1 LLLSLLTLAAKPALA
16 VPAAVIRS
24 CGYQPREESHRH
36 QPAPMPMASAPSS
49 IGSGQPGGAADMA
62 RAKSAPPPA
71 KPQAEAERKA
81 DGRSTSAN
89 LLKEG
94 PADKNKGDDGLDV
107 HQAGKKVD
115 KDSSRASQVY
125 LSNDDS
131 MSLASAQRL
140 LYAINNF
147 LPIYRNEVR
156 PHEFLNYFH
165 FQTYPVVP
173 GQTFSVKAQLAPR
186 EKGESLALAV
196 QGRTLTKD
204 QRRPAVIT
212 MIIDKSGSMA
222 AQGKME
228 YLKEGLA
235 LLKAQLKNGDVLN
248 VVEFDHETCNAIEGF
263 VVGRDGWGGYDRTVD
278 ELAPRGSTALHDGL
292 VEGYKLAERFYE
304 AEKINR
310 VLLITDAIANTG
322 ELSPELMAS
331 IGKYYDTKKIALSG
345 IGVGLDFNDEL
356 LDTLTD
362 KGKGAY
368 LFIGLR
374 EALPRVFGSDFI
386 SLLDTVARD
395 VHFQA
400 SFPENVRLDVF
411 YGEEVSTEKAKVQPI
426 SYFANTSQLFLLDLL
441 GEAKADQS
449 FAVKVEYTDPI
460 SGEAKVDN
468 FNASAG
474 ALRREGQQNVAK
486 ARLLMAF
493 AGLLEKTSLP
503 GKRPY
508 SGWHGKA
515 SPTIAQRG
523 DGKKYCAE
531 TLTAIGEQNKIY
543 SDQETAFVVDLTNK
557 YCARF

>member
-1 LLLSLLTLAAKPALA
+1 MFRSPLPSLLALSCFAVSALA
-16 VPAAVIRS
+16 LSATAAAAPAAVIRS
-24 CGYQPREESHRH
+24 CAVRSQADGYYAP
-36 QPAPMPMASAPSS
+36 QPAPKASAPTSVGMAGGPSS
-49 IGSGQPGGAADMA
+49 AADMA
-62 RAKSAPPPA
+62 RAKSAPPAPA
-71 KPQAEAERKA
+71 KPQAEAEARRA
-81 DGRSTSAN
+81 SSN
-89 LLKEG
+89 LLREAPRPEEKSE
-94 PADKNKGDDGLDV
+94 GLDV

-115 KDSSRASQVY
+115 KDSGRASQVY

-186 EKGESLALAV
+186 EKGETLALAV
-196 QGRTLTKD
+196 QGRTLTKE

-212 MIIDKSGSMA
+212 MIVDKSGSMA

-235 LLKAQLKNGDVLN
+235 LMKAQLKNGDVLN

-263 VVGRDGWGGYDRTVD
+263 VVGRDGWTGYDRTVD

-322 ELSPELMAS
+322 ELSPDLMAS
-331 IGKYYDTKKIALSG
+331 IGKYYDTKRIALSG

-356 LDTLTD
+356 LDTLTE

-368 LFIGLR
+368 LFLGLR
-374 EALPRVFGSDFI
+374 EALPRVFGSDFV
-386 SLLDTVARD
+386 SLLETVARD

-400 SFPENVRLDVF
+400 TF
-411 YGEEVSTEKAKVQPI
+411 
-426 SYFANTSQLFLLDLL
+426 
-441 GEAKADQS
+441 
-449 FAVKVEYTDPI
+449 
-460 SGEAKVDN
+460 
-468 FNASAG
+468 
-474 ALRREGQQNVAK
+474 
-486 ARLLMAF
+486 
-493 AGLLEKTSLP
+493 
-503 GKRPY
+503 
-508 SGWHGKA
+508 
-515 SPTIAQRG
+515 
-523 DGKKYCAE
+523 
-531 TLTAIGEQNKIY
+531 
-543 SDQETAFVVDLTNK
+543 
-557 YCARF
+557 